1 VVFSSDVTI
10 IGDGAQEPIVVTGDK
25 LQSYDTLIQIASNY
39 QLVNPISL
47 SKDKLVKALYDLSES
62 GSTAL
67 GPAVLISVGMLHKNP
82 GSTIVLATDGL
93 ANTGIGAMDTP
104 DQILAANQFYDEIG
118 LFAKQKGIT
127 INVVGIKGD
136 KLNINNLGK
145 LADITSGGVD
155 LVDPIQ
161 ITQNFASVL
170 QSSLVATNVIVK
182 LLLHKAFKAPADGV
196 WLQPPGNKLF
206 VERNIGNTYEDT
218 EITAEFELHSEE
230 HLLALFKDNA
240 QKEVPFQV
248 QIEYISPV
256 GMKCLRVISRT
267 REITMNQAEAAA
279 EVDLPILGMHVN
291 TKTANLT
298 EHGDIINAKITQQQY
313 SDLMKDNI
321 SSDSERIQYH
331 AWNNTNL
338 NLYQSPIILAKE
350 QQQQLPQPFP
360 LPPPQQPQPQSS
372 FFSTITNF
380 FSPTA
385 TSEAPPPP
393 MNYNTSAFSS
403 PSHLNDYD
411 DDTSNQIYQQKDNR
425 KNQKQWGTKR
435 KY

>member
-1 VVFSSDVTI
+1 MIF
-10 IGDGAQEPIVVTGDK
+10 
-25 LQSYDTLIQIASNY
+25 
-39 QLVNPISL
+39 
-47 SKDKLVKALYDLSES
+47 SES

-67 GPAVLISVGMLHKNP
+67 GPAVLVSVGMLHKSP

-104 DQILAANQFYDEIG
+104 DQILGATQFYDEIG

-145 LADITSGGVD
+145 LADISSGGVD

-161 ITQNFASVL
+161 ITKNFASVL
-170 QSSLVATNVIVK
+170 QSNLVATNVIVK

-196 WLQPPGNKLF
+196 WIHPPGDKLF
-206 VERNIGNTYEDT
+206 VERNIGNVYQDT

-230 HLLALFKDNA
+230 HLVALFKDNS

-279 EVDLPILGMHVN
+279 EVDIPILGMHVN
-291 TKTANLT
+291 TKTAKLA

-321 SSDSERIQYH
+321 SSDTERIQYH
-331 AWNNTNL
+331 AWNDNNQM
-338 NLYQSPIILAKE
+338 LYQSPMIQLKE
-350 QQQQLPQPFP
+350 QQQQLLPQQS
-360 LPPPQQPQPQSS
+360 PPPPIQQPQQPPQESS

-380 FSPTA
+380 FSSPGSA
-385 TSEAPPPP
+385 SSNAAPPPP
-393 MNYNTSAFSS
+393 PVHNTSFFSS
-403 PSHLNDYD
+403 PVSHINDYD
-411 DDTSNQIYQQKDNR
+411 DDTSNQIYQQKDHR
-425 KNQKQWGTKR
+425 KNQKQWDKKR